1 MAIVKDATG
10 VYNTLGYNYSDPNG
24 LVVDYSANTKA
35 HMNTV
40 PPVITTWQAQ
50 DIANGQVGGYLQNPV
65 SGFVHNMSNSAN
77 LIISFSPIISSDSP
91 TQTLLAN
98 ITANA
103 HFLSLF
109 DTTYSQNALTFL
121 LHTDRLSGVRLPTDD
136 AFVHI
141 DGTNLPYYKSAIS
154 TGKAVSYIVYQ
165 TDEVANTSVLL
176 GSFTS
181 LLSKQQIGDFSLK
194 IANNANTIANSIS
207 VVINMDET
215 TSYSS
220 NLTYN
225 TVLQISQDF
234 ANVVSLMSERE
245 TADKQFYFNS
255 SNLVNNYNTTKQ
267 FTNMG
272 QSENFLVNNFIGTD
286 KLKARVN
293 S

>member
-1 MAIVKDATG
+1 MAIVNNATG

-24 LVVDYSANTKA
+24 LITNYSANTVT

-40 PPVITTWQAQ
+40 PAVITTWQAQ

-65 SGFVHNMSNSAN
+65 SGFVHNMSNTAN
-77 LIISFSPIISSDSP
+77 LIISYSPIVSSNSL
-91 TQTLLAN
+91 TQGLFTN
-98 ITANA
+98 ITTNCE
-103 HFLSLF
+103 FLAIGNQ
-109 DTTYSQNALTFL
+109 TYTQNAFTFL
-121 LHTDRLSGVRLPTDD
+121 LHTDRLSGVRLQKDD
-136 AFVHI
+136 ALARI

-154 TGKAVSYIVYQ
+154 IGKSLSYIVYQ
-165 TDEVANTSVLL
+165 TDEVANTSVIL

-181 LLSKQQIGDFSLK
+181 LLSYEQIGQASVKL
-194 IANNANTIANSIS
+194 ANSANTIANSLTI
-207 VVINMDET
+207 ITNMDET

-220 NLTYN
+220 NLSYN

-267 FTNMG
+267 FVNMG
-272 QSENFLVNNFIGTD
+272 QSESFLINNFIGTD

>member
-1 MAIVKDATG
+1 MAIVNNATG

-24 LVVDYSANTKA
+24 LVVNYSANTLA

-65 SGFVHNMSNSAN
+65 SGFVHNMSNTAN
-77 LIISFSPIISSDSP
+77 SIISYSPILSLDTP
-91 TQTLLAN
+91 TQTLFAN

-109 DTTYSQNALTFL
+109 DETYSQNALTFL
-121 LHTDRLSGVRLPTDD
+121 FHTDRLSGVRQQTDD
-136 AFVHI
+136 AAVHI
-141 DGTNLPYYKSAIS
+141 DGTNLPYYKTAIS

-165 TDEVANTSVLL
+165 TDGIANTSASL

-181 LLSKQQIGDFSLK
+181 LLSKQQIGDYSLK
-194 IANNANTIANSIS
+194 LANSANTIANSLT
-207 VVINMDET
+207 VITNMDDT
-215 TSYSS
+215 SSYRSNLSYS
-220 NLTYN
+220 

-245 TADKQFYFNS
+245 TADKQFYYNS

-272 QSENFLVNNFIGTD
+272 QSEGFLVNNFIGTD